1 MLFLPPEDI
10 PNPGIEPESSVSPT
24 AQADSLPT
32 EPSGKP
38 IDTHNAM
45 LYTYYKSNYLNFRS
59 DINFRKNVYLDRD
72 DDINPKKC
80 NLNMSVKYVKPIYF
94 IITFIKSI
102 HWNHSVY
109 SHYH

>member
-1 MLFLPPEDI
+1 MDLTEAEDI

-45 LYTYYKSNYLNFRS
+45 LYMYLNEEFQR
-59 DINFRKNVYLDRD
+59 IARRD
-72 DDINPKKC
+72 NSLPQ
-80 NLNMSVKYVKPIYF
+80 
-94 IITFIKSI
+94 
-102 HWNHSVY
+102 
-109 SHYH
+109 